1 MKCRALLAP
10 FFIRPALLLRQPT
23 HAGCR
28 LRLIA
33 EYYASRHNNF
43 KKENCSNALQ
53 SIRPPGIM
61 KYLYGYAAIPRS
73 SAEREVFHMTAK
85 TKESLAIASRVC
97 VALAIFLLIV
107 FNYDRLTHLDMRE
120 LVELAPN
127 FASAVAALLGV
138 YLLKS
143 VLFVIPASLIYISIG
158 MAFDWPTACLINMAG
173 ILLEVFASY
182 LLGRFLGG
190 NRVEELLRKKK
201 GGAKLLNLNLQDK
214 PGFIFLIRLV
224 PAFPID
230 FTSLFFGAF
239 TKPRLFPL
247 YLLMSLLGLAPRVI
261 AFTIVGD
268 QIYDYLP
275 MRFIITAC
283 MIAIPVGVVI
293 SLIRRKVQKKKSEQ

>member
-1 MKCRALLAP
+1 M
-10 FFIRPALLLRQPT
+10 
-23 HAGCR
+23 
-28 LRLIA
+28 
-33 EYYASRHNNF
+33 
-43 KKENCSNALQ
+43 
-53 SIRPPGIM
+53 
-61 KYLYGYAAIPRS
+61 
-73 SAEREVFHMTAK
+73 FHMTAK
-85 TKESLAIASRVC
+85 TRESLAIASRVC
-97 VALAIFLLIV
+97 VAMVIFLLIV

-158 MAFDWPTACLINMAG
+158 MAFDWPMACLINMAG

-275 MRFIITAC
+275 MRFVITAC
-283 MIAIPVGVVI
+283 MIAIPIGVVVY
-293 SLIRRKVQKKKSEQ
+293 LIRRGVKKKKAKLINNSR